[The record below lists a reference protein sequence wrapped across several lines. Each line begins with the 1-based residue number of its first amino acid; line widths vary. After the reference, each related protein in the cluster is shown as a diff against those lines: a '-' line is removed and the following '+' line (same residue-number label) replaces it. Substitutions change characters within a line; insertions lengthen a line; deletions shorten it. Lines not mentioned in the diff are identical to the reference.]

1 MSILG
6 SIRSCCI
13 HTSLVSK
20 KLVIFVISHVGL
32 CFLVAVYA
40 VLGAFMF
47 RAIEYQEEQKFQG
60 HIANDTWEL
69 VHRLYEYIEKSEVIR
84 EDDLKREAH
93 KLYKEYEQKLV
104 FAVNY
109 EGYDEKNLDNEN
121 KLKFQWTFSGA
132 LLYSITVFT
141 TIGYGHICPKTPLG
155 RGLTIIYATFGIPL
169 MLLCLANIAE
179 SLAQVFTFLYF
190 KVCCAYCRWQ
200 AERHRVKCQSLTIR
214 YHPNAPVNVR
224 RVHSGRAAT
233 RRFNS
238 MLARNASLSI
248 RGGRGG
254 GGGGDTK
261 SIKSW
266 KSFHTDKGGI
276 RKSSFGRIPALQQE
290 ELLLKKNTFLRGRV
304 QKRVTYSSNS
314 FKWRRAALFN
324 WRTTSSTPF
333 LPFCCKNAIFNE
345 FIKLFLRKTKTK
357 KWRASKCSNNF
368 GLGKCCRQKGG
379 GGNSRGVGGGGITE
393 EEEFDESEELL
404 LNDRESSIK
413 PSRSLQQVPLLR
425 NQSLR
430 IGKPNK
436 KFSTPANV
444 GSLIRNKRL
453 KNGENE
459 ENINKPS
466 TPFPTNRQQQLP
478 KIRVINN
485 NSNVNN
491 NGEFKQNELAAIQSN
506 DEEELQNDE
515 DEKEELKKKYP
526 LNLKELEEEE
536 EEGEEDLNNLIEN
549 NNKIKIIN
557 NKQQNRPDSTTITE
571 LSIVRSLSQKE
582 QSEGGGSSNKR
593 LEIRSLRSDS
603 ESLRSRRIGI
613 GQGGGTIPSNTS
625 MGGGGIHRE
634 KMPVSVGIITV
645 ILFIAGG
652 AVLFSIWEDWN
663 FFDGAYYSFI
673 TLSTIG
679 FGDIVPGQSLDE
691 GSQEKLIVCA
701 LYLLFGMA
709 LIAMCFKLMQDD
721 VVQKARW
728 LGQKIGIIV
737 REDFGSDES
746 EFDEDIIIGE
756 EEDFGGGLFT
766 RNEGGNEILME
777 EFNNEIKKPLK
788 RKIILEE
795 EDNNG
800 IVDEEDLLS
809 VKTDQ
814 EKVTLSTSS
823 SAAGNNSPK
832 LNAKH
837 QRRQQQQKRGCP
849 TGKISK
855 TIPTQNT
862 NKLRKRML

>member
-6 SIRSCCI
+6 SVRSCCI

-104 FAVNY
+104 FA
-109 EGYDEKNLDNEN
+109 
-121 KLKFQWTFSGA
+121 FSGA

-290 ELLLKKNTFLRGRV
+290 ELLLKKNTFLHGRV
-304 QKRVTYSSNS
+304 QKRQIAVTHLNGGEQPYLIGEQPPLPPSSPFVVKMPS
-314 FKWRRAALFN
+314 SMSSSSCSYERRKQKIGGPRSAA
-324 WRTTSSTPF
+324 TT
-333 LPFCCKNAIFNE
+333 
-345 FIKLFLRKTKTK
+345 
-357 KWRASKCSNNF
+357 F

-379 GGNSRGVGGGGITE
+379 SSRGGAG
-393 EEEFDESEELL
+393 
-404 LNDRESSIK
+404 
-413 PSRSLQQVPLLR
+413 
-425 NQSLR
+425 
-430 IGKPNK
+430 
-436 KFSTPANV
+436 ANV

-459 ENINKPS
+459 ENVNKPS

-485 NSNVNN
+485 VNN
-491 NGEFKQNELAAIQSN
+491 NGEFKQNKLSAIQSN

-536 EEGEEDLNNLIEN
+536 GEGEGEEYLNNLIEN

-557 NKQQNRPDSTTITE
+557 KQQQNRPDSTTITE

-613 GQGGGTIPSNTS
+613 GQGGTIPSNPS

-766 RNEGGNEILME
+766 RTTNEGGNEILME

-795 EDNNG
+795 EEERDNNG

-837 QRRQQQQKRGCP
+837 QRRQQQQKRGGCP
-849 TGKISK
+849 TGKIPK
-855 TIPTQNT
+855 TIPTQNP

>member
-1 MSILG
+1 M
-6 SIRSCCI
+6 
-13 HTSLVSK
+13 
-20 KLVIFVISHVGL
+20 GL
-32 CFLVAVYA
+32 
-40 VLGAFMF
+40 
-47 RAIEYQEEQKFQG
+47 
-60 HIANDTWEL
+60 
-69 VHRLYEYIEKSEVIR
+69 
-84 EDDLKREAH
+84 
-93 KLYKEYEQKLV
+93 
-104 FAVNY
+104 
-109 EGYDEKNLDNEN
+109 
-121 KLKFQWTFSGA
+121 
-132 LLYSITVFT
+132 
-141 TIGYGHICPKTPLG
+141 
-155 RGLTIIYATFGIPL
+155 
-169 MLLCLANIAE
+169 
-179 SLAQVFTFLYF
+179 
-190 KVCCAYCRWQ
+190 
-200 AERHRVKCQSLTIR
+200 
-214 YHPNAPVNVR
+214 
-224 RVHSGRAAT
+224 
-233 RRFNS
+233 
-238 MLARNASLSI
+238 
-248 RGGRGG
+248 
-254 GGGGDTK
+254 
-261 SIKSW
+261 
-266 KSFHTDKGGI
+266 
-276 RKSSFGRIPALQQE
+276 
-290 ELLLKKNTFLRGRV
+290 
-304 QKRVTYSSNS
+304 
-314 FKWRRAALFN
+314 
-324 WRTTSSTPF
+324 
-333 LPFCCKNAIFNE
+333 
-345 FIKLFLRKTKTK
+345 
-357 KWRASKCSNNF
+357 
-368 GLGKCCRQKGG
+368 
-379 GGNSRGVGGGGITE
+379 
-393 EEEFDESEELL
+393 
-404 LNDRESSIK
+404 
-413 PSRSLQQVPLLR
+413 
-425 NQSLR
+425 
-430 IGKPNK
+430 
-436 KFSTPANV
+436 ANV

-485 NSNVNN
+485 INN
-491 NGEFKQNELAAIQSN
+491 NGEFKQNELSAIQSN

-536 EEGEEDLNNLIEN
+536 GEEGEEDLNNLIEN
-549 NNKIKIIN
+549 NNKIKIINN

-691 GSQEKLIVCA
+691 GSQEKLIFPVGLCS
-701 LYLLFGMA
+701 LFTFWYG
-709 LIAMCFKLMQDD
+709 INCNVFKLMQDD

-795 EDNNG
+795 GEGGDNNG

-832 LNAKH
+832 
-837 QRRQQQQKRGCP
+837 
-849 TGKISK
+849 T
-855 TIPTQNT
+855 
-862 NKLRKRML
+862 

>member
-1 MSILG
+1 MSVLG
-6 SIRSCCI
+6 STRSCCI

-47 RAIEYQEEQKFQG
+47 RAIEYPEEQKFQG
-60 HIANDTWEL
+60 HIANDTWKL

-84 EDDLKREAH
+84 EADLKREAH

-155 RGLTIIYATFGIPL
+155 RGLTIVYATFGIPL

-200 AERHRVKCQSLTIR
+200 AERHRVKCQSLTLR

-248 RGGRGG
+248 RGGRFP

-261 SIKSW
+261 SIRSW

-276 RKSSFGRIPALQQE
+276 RKSSVGKLPLTQQE

-304 QKRVTYSSNS
+304 QKRHIAVANLNGGEPYLIGEIPPPSPIVIKMPSSMS
-314 FKWRRAALFN
+314 SSSCSYEKRKQKSGGPRSAA
-324 WRTTSSTPF
+324 TT
-333 LPFCCKNAIFNE
+333 
-345 FIKLFLRKTKTK
+345 
-357 KWRASKCSNNF
+357 F

-379 GGNSRGVGGGGITE
+379 GGSGGQWTTKSILSQNRSSPQPSQKYPVMTE
-393 EEEFDESEELL
+393 EEESEELL
-404 LNDRESSIK
+404 ANEGESSMK

-425 NQSLR
+425 NQSLK
-430 IGKPNK
+430 IGPPNK

-453 KNGENE
+453 IQKSGKNDEN
-459 ENINKPS
+459 NKPS
-466 TPFPTNRQQQLP
+466 TPLPNRQQLP
-478 KIRVINN
+478 KIRVFNNNTNKEEFILINN
-485 NSNVNN
+485 
-491 NGEFKQNELAAIQSN
+491 KQNELAAIQSN
-506 DEEELQNDE
+506 DEEDGQNE
-515 DEKEELKKKYP
+515 NEYINEKEELKKKKYP
-526 LNLKELEEEE
+526 LNLNENEEEE
-536 EEGEEDLNNLIEN
+536 EEELNNLENKNNIKIFSNQINN
-549 NNKIKIIN
+549 NNKQTSSIIS
-557 NKQQNRPDSTTITE
+557 RPDSTTVTE

-582 QSEGGGSSNKR
+582 QSDGGGSSNKR

-603 ESLRSRRIGI
+603 ESLQSRSRRIGI
-613 GQGGGTIPSNTS
+613 GPGTIPSNTS
-625 MGGGGIHRE
+625 MAGGGIHRE

-728 LGQKIGIIV
+728 LGQRIGIIV
-737 REDFGSDES
+737 HEDFGSDES

-756 EEDFGGGLFT
+756 EEDFGGLFRT
-766 RNEGGNEILME
+766 NEGDEILME
-777 EFNNEIKKPLK
+777 EINEDLIINNEIKKP
-788 RKIILEE
+788 
-795 EDNNG
+795 
-800 IVDEEDLLS
+800 
-809 VKTDQ
+809 
-814 EKVTLSTSS
+814 
-823 SAAGNNSPK
+823 
-832 LNAKH
+832 
-837 QRRQQQQKRGCP
+837 
-849 TGKISK
+849 
-855 TIPTQNT
+855 
-862 NKLRKRML
+862 

>member
-6 SIRSCCI
+6 SVRSCCI

-104 FAVNY
+104 FA
-109 EGYDEKNLDNEN
+109 
-121 KLKFQWTFSGA
+121 FSGA

-290 ELLLKKNTFLRGRV
+290 ELLLKKNTFLHGRV
-304 QKRVTYSSNS
+304 QKRHIAVTHLNGGEQPYLIGEQPPLPPSSPFVVKMPS
-314 FKWRRAALFN
+314 SMSSSSCSYERRKQKIGGPRSAA
-324 WRTTSSTPF
+324 TT
-333 LPFCCKNAIFNE
+333 
-345 FIKLFLRKTKTK
+345 
-357 KWRASKCSNNF
+357 F

-379 GGNSRGVGGGGITE
+379 SSRGGAGGITE
-393 EEEFDESEELL
+393 EEEEFEESEELL
-404 LNDRESSIK
+404 VNDRESSIK

-459 ENINKPS
+459 ENVNKPS

-485 NSNVNN
+485 VNN
-491 NGEFKQNELAAIQSN
+491 NGEFKQNKLSAIQSN

-536 EEGEEDLNNLIEN
+536 GEGEGEEYLNNLIEN

-557 NKQQNRPDSTTITE
+557 KQQQNRPDSTTITE

-613 GQGGGTIPSNTS
+613 GQGGTIPSNPS

-728 LGQKIGIIV
+728 LGQKIGII
-737 REDFGSDES
+737 G
-746 EFDEDIIIGE
+746 
-756 EEDFGGGLFT
+756 
-766 RNEGGNEILME
+766 
-777 EFNNEIKKPLK
+777 
-788 RKIILEE
+788 
-795 EDNNG
+795 
-800 IVDEEDLLS
+800 
-809 VKTDQ
+809 
-814 EKVTLSTSS
+814 
-823 SAAGNNSPK
+823 
-832 LNAKH
+832 
-837 QRRQQQQKRGCP
+837 
-849 TGKISK
+849 
-855 TIPTQNT
+855 
-862 NKLRKRML
+862 